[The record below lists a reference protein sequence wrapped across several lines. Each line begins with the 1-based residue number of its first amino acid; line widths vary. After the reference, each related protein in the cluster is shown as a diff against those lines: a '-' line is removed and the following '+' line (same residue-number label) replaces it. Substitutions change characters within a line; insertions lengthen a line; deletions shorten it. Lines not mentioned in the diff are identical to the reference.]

1 MTTSTISQILF
12 YIGISVGIV
21 CASKLP
27 IDGSTWPDTITP
39 FLISI
44 VISIIGLI
52 GWRMTEGTN
61 TDVHK
66 ESPNHPQ
73 QLLIVLEQEIEMLSK
88 LYLQK
93 KPLDEIQRQVEKIL
107 EHFLHP
113 IAHQQQEL
121 YQDVGM
127 ERGAHILI
135 TLSYVQR
142 ILHRFQSALSD
153 GYEQEAQNC
162 IKEALEGFLE
172 LHPPQSGL

>member
-1 MTTSTISQILF
+1 MTISTISQILF

-27 IDGSTWPDTITP
+27 IEGSTWPDTITP
-39 FLISI
+39 FLVSIMISI
-44 VISIIGLI
+44 TGLI
-52 GWRMTEGTN
+52 GWRMTDGSN
-61 TDVHK
+61 TDVNK

-73 QLLIVLEQEIEMLSK
+73 QMLIVLEQEIDTLSK

-93 KPLDEIQRQVEKIL
+93 KPLDEIQLQVEKIL
-107 EHFLHP
+107 EDFLHP
-113 IAHQQQEL
+113 IAHQQQKL
-121 YQDVGM
+121 YRDLGM
-127 ERGAHILI
+127 ERAAHILI

-172 LHPPQSGL
+172 IHPPEKSF